1 MLSHVNTLCR
11 INKRNPEKMSLLRME
26 TRIPGLFL
34 HTVLRISGPN
44 NETYSI
50 PWHLLQLSYGI
61 AVNYTSLIH
70 ALPLGA
76 SGIDMFAKICN
87 ISIYIFKIFVIILKD
102 LCVILNVNQ
111 GGGFDR
117 RLSAYRLCALKAT
130 RTEEPYSS
138 YIKSAIFIFTN
149 PSFFNFPHSPSYYWV
164 DILCSRK
171 LEVCSKAW
179 GFSENSMSMLSF
191 VDGKWLLQ
199 NQFK

>member
-1 MLSHVNTLCR
+1 
-11 INKRNPEKMSLLRME
+11 
-26 TRIPGLFL
+26 
-34 HTVLRISGPN
+34 
-44 NETYSI
+44 
-50 PWHLLQLSYGI
+50 
-61 AVNYTSLIH
+61 
-70 ALPLGA
+70 
-76 SGIDMFAKICN
+76 MFAKICN
-87 ISIYIFKIFVIILKD
+87 ISIYICNIFVIILKD

-179 GFSENSMSMLSF
+179 GFTENSMSVYVIFCWWEMTSSKPVQIIFKKRFYLAPPTPPNNPSFIIWYFFNLKRTSLQLHFLSI
-191 VDGKWLLQ
+191 
-199 NQFK
+199 FKKGDVQSFHIV